1 MTDDLP
7 ERDLLRS
14 IDPAAAHR
22 VSEDA
27 RLHNLLT
34 VLDRLEPERIEPERR
49 PARAHGLRGRLALAI
64 PAGILLAGA
73 AVLVPV
79 LISGAPGSTPAV
91 STPAASSGVGAP
103 NALLAG
109 SVTPGGVTI
118 LAQISV
124 GTAQFLLGRLGDDI
138 RFGASFDGSDPDD
151 NWETFGDPAPVP
163 AGTVTIAN
171 PGNFPDAAPG
181 GIATVTGQAGS
192 DVAGITF
199 HPASGAS
206 VAAAL
211 SNGYYIA
218 AWIGQEF
225 SGPGL
230 ADPGVTVRYTDGSSE
245 DVPFSVLGS
254 E

>member
-1 MTDDLP
+1 MNDDLPERALP

-14 IDPAAAHR
+14 IDPAAGHP
-22 VSEDA
+22 VGEDA

-34 VLDRLEPERIEPERR
+34 VLDRIEPERR
-49 PARAHGLRGRLALAI
+49 PARSLGLRGRLAVAI
-64 PAGILLAGA
+64 PAGLLLAGA

-79 LISGAPGSTPAV
+79 LTSGPPV
-91 STPAASSGVGAP
+91 STPAPTSSVGAP

-118 LAQISV
+118 LAQTSV

-151 NWETFGDPAPVP
+151 NWETFGSPAPV
-163 AGTVTIAN
+163 AADAVTIAN

-181 GIATVTGQAGS
+181 GIATITGQVGAG
-192 DVAGITF
+192 VAAVVFHTF
-199 HPASGAS
+199 DGETVS
-206 VAAAL
+206 AAL

-218 AWIGQEF
+218 AWTGPDF
-225 SGPGL
+225 SGPEI
-230 ADPGVTVRYTDGSSE
+230 PNPEITVRYTDGTSA
-245 DVPFSVLGS
+245 DVPWSALVS